1 MKKFVPFILIVFS
14 ISTFAQQQTFDIT
27 TYTAPKGWAKKTTEN
42 TIQFSKEDAAK
53 GTYCLIMLFK
63 ALPGAPDSKTNFDAA
78 WATVVKEAV
87 AVSSA
92 PEMQTPATENGW
104 EALSGYAPFESDGN
118 KGIALLVT
126 STGFNKMVNILVLTN
141 TDVYEKEMTAFLES
155 IKLKKL
161 TAAVNNPSGNTLK
174 PTLASTIVK
183 NEGFTFTTTHF
194 DDGWTSTVQEN
205 WVQVTK
211 GDIKVLIHYPNKKA
225 DEYNTVLK
233 ESDYTAWDILV
244 APRYSNL
251 KNFEWKTIQSWQSIT
266 FIEGDATENS
276 TGKTVH
282 IVFFKKH
289 YSNGS
294 GSYLEFVTDS
304 KAIYE
309 KEFSPYHNTELDWDK
324 VANMQY
330 RNKFAISAADLKG
343 KWTNNFSGMTQY
355 VNAYTGLSAGAKTHA
370 STQNFLFGA
379 GGTYKW
385 DLAMASGF
393 VGNIKFDGVKSS
405 GKFTVPNNWQVR
417 FSDIEGKPK
426 TYAASFVCIKGARV
440 LWLDDTGFGKAE

>member
-1 MKKFVPFILIVFS
+1 MKKVTAFVLISLS
-14 ISTFAQQQTFDIT
+14 INAVAQQQTFDIT
-27 TYTAPKGWAKKTTEN
+27 TYTAPKGWAKQATES

-78 WATVVKEAV
+78 WETVVKETV
-87 AVSSA
+87 TVSAS
-92 PEMQTPATENGW
+92 PEMQTPAAENGW
-104 EALSGYAPFESDGN
+104 EVQSGYAPFEAEGS
-118 KGIALLVT
+118 KGIVLLVT
-126 STGFNKMVNILVLTN
+126 STGFQKMVNILVLTN

-155 IKLKKL
+155 ITLKKI
-161 TAAVNNPSGNTLK
+161 TPAVNK
-174 PTLASTIVK
+174 PTPNSVK
-183 NEGFTFTTTHF
+183 PVQATTAEKKDGFAFTTTNF
-194 DDGWTSTVQEN
+194 DDGWTSTVQED

-233 ESDYTAWDILV
+233 ESDYTAWNILV

-251 KNFEWKTIQSWQSIT
+251 KNLEWKTIQSWQSIT
-266 FIEGDATENS
+266 FMQGEATENS
-276 TGKTVH
+276 TGKQVH
-282 IVFFKKH
+282 IVLFKKH

-294 GSYLEFVTDS
+294 GSYLEFVTDN

-309 KEFSPYHNTELDWDK
+309 REFGPYHNTELDWDK
-324 VANMQY
+324 TANMQF
-330 RNKFAISAADLKG
+330 RNKFAIGAADLKG

-355 VNAYTGLSAGAKTHA
+355 VNAYTGASAGANTHA
-370 STQNFLFGA
+370 SNQNFIFGA

-385 DLAMASGF
+385 DLAVASGF
-393 VGNIKFDGVKSS
+393 VGNIKFQGVKSS

-426 TYAASFVCIKGARV
+426 TYNASFTCIKGARV
-440 LWLDDTGFGKAE
+440 LWLDDTGFGKAD